1 MFPPKLGIEMG
12 QHTWLGFFGF
22 FLSAVILPML
32 GLLAIVV
39 FDGSYQRFFGRL
51 KFGLGHV
58 FIFLSMLIIGPLV
71 VMPRIVVLSY
81 TMLKSFLPGFVSLF
95 IFSVGFSLLAFGA
108 TYRPGRLLDIIGK
121 FLSPL
126 KVLSL
131 LIIVLVGIFSGAAPE
146 PVDATPLSLFM
157 KAFYYGYMT
166 LDVLGAIFFGHIIV
180 TLLTKYASESERL
193 SMKDAIKVTAFA
205 GVVAGALLG
214 AVYLGMT
221 LLGAYHGQGLG
232 ALDEAEVFAAV
243 VMRVLSSLGAAFVGA
258 TVFLACFT
266 TNVSLAAVVGEYAQ
280 SIIGSKYITF
290 AQAVAAVLTC
300 TVIIAQVGLVQI
312 KAFSM
317 PILLFLYPLI
327 IVITLC
333 NLAYKLFGFRY
344 ITAPVAITAVIL
356 VIQKLMNM
364 WS

>member
-146 PVDATPLSLFM
+146 AVDATSLSLFM

-232 ALDEAEVFAAV
+232 ALDEGEIFATV
-243 VMRVLSSLGAAFVGA
+243 VMRVLGNLGAAFVGA

-266 TNVSLAAVVGEYAQ
+266 TNVSLAAVVGEYVQ
-280 SIIGSKYITF
+280 SMVGKYISF
-290 AQAVAAVLTC
+290 AQGVAAILIC
-300 TVIIAQVGLVQI
+300 TVVIAQVGLAQI
-312 KAFSM
+312 VAFSM
-317 PILLFLYPLI
+317 PLLMFLYPLV

-333 NLAYKLFGFRY
+333 NLAYKLFGFKY